1 MQSHEI
7 LREVFKGSSPK
18 QIAAELGVSLSM
30 VYKWAESPEGEGS
43 GATNPLDRIHA
54 MIRVTGDRRLV
65 QWLCEKAGGFFI
77 QNPKEKHPHPEFL
90 IPATNGI
97 VQEFADLLS
106 VIAVAA
112 ADNHISKQESKDI
125 RRRWEELKSVT
136 ECFVRCCEEGNFSK
150 LRDTMPKAAEASGAP
165 A

>member
-1 MQSHEI
+1 MQSHEL
-7 LREVFKGSSPK
+7 LRDVFKDSSPK

-30 VYKWAESPEGEGS
+30 VYKWAESMEGEGS

-54 MIRVTGDRRLV
+54 MIRVTGDKRLV
-65 QWLCEKAGGFFI
+65 QWISEKAGGFFI
-77 QNPKEKHPHPEFL
+77 QNPKETHPHPEFL
-90 IPATNGI
+90 IPATNSI

-112 ADNHISKQESKDI
+112 ADNHISTGESETI
-125 RRRWEELKSVT
+125 RKRWEDLKSVT

-150 LRDTMPKAAEASGAP
+150 LKEQSAKIMEEEKKR
-165 A
+165 